1 VIINTFF
8 IATNIPLS
16 HFKLHLRAEKKKMK
30 KLAVFSSG
38 GDAPGMNACIRA
50 VVRGAIYY
58 EAEIYGVMQGYLGL
72 VKDDMYKMES
82 YSVSNILQRGGTILK
97 SSRCE
102 EFRTVEGRAMAY
114 ANLKKH
120 GINGLI
126 AIGGDGT
133 FAGAKIFSDEYD
145 IPVIGVPGTIDNDI
159 YGTDKTIGFDTAVN
173 TTLDA
178 VDKIRDTADS
188 HGRIFFIEVM
198 GRDSG
203 YIAIQCAIGGGA
215 ESVILPEHQATAED
229 VIRHLKDGIR
239 REKSFSIVIVAEKD
253 KPGFAMDLAEDVKSV
268 IVDKDIRVTVL
279 GHLQR
284 GGSPTSTDRT
294 LASRLGLGAVEGLID
309 GHKNE
314 MVGIMNDKLVFT
326 SLDEAISRDKPL
338 NPELMRLMKVL
349 SI

>member
-1 VIINTFF
+1 
-8 IATNIPLS
+8 
-16 HFKLHLRAEKKKMK
+16 
-30 KLAVFSSG
+30 
-38 GDAPGMNACIRA
+38 MNACIRA

-58 EAEIYGVMQGYLGL
+58 ETEIYGIREGYQGL
-72 VKDDMYKMES
+72 VDDDMFKMES
-82 YSVSNILQRGGTILK
+82 YSVSNILQHGGTMLK

-102 EFRTVEGRAMAY
+102 QFRTKEGRQKAFDSL
-114 ANLKKH
+114 NKR
-120 GINGLI
+120 GIEGLV

-133 FAGAKIFSDEYD
+133 FTGANIFYEEFG
-145 IPVIGVPGTIDNDI
+145 IPIIGVPGTIDNDI

-178 VDKIRDTADS
+178 IDKIRDTADS

-203 YIAIQCAIGGGA
+203 YIAIQSAIGGGA
-215 ESVILPEHQATAED
+215 ESVILPEHQATAQD
-229 VIRHLKDGIR
+229 VIHHLRDGIR

-253 KPGFAMDLAEDVKSV
+253 KPGFAVDLANDVSEV
-268 IVDKDIRVTVL
+268 INDKDIRVTVL
-279 GHLQR
+279 GHIQR

-294 LASRLGLGAVEGLID
+294 LASRLGLGAIEGLLD
-309 GHKNE
+309 GRANV
-314 MVGIMNDKLVFT
+314 MAGVVNDTLVFT
-326 SLDEAISRDKPL
+326 PLKDAISKTKAL